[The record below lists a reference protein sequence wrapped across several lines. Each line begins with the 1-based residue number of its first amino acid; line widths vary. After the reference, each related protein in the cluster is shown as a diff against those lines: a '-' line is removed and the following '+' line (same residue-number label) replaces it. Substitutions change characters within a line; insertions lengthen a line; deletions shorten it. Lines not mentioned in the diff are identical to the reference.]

1 LFIKKV
7 NNDLLIFQIYV
18 DDNTFGSTNETLCKE
33 FSCCMQKEFEM
44 SMMGELNFFLGL
56 QVKQM
61 KHGTFLSQTKYCI
74 KLVKKFGM
82 EKCKEASTPMAT
94 STYLDLDEKGK
105 SMDESRY
112 RGMIESLLYLIASRP
127 DIMLSIFLLARYQS
141 NPKESHLTT
150 VKRIIEYLEGTTNV
164 GLWYPKGTSL
174 NLTGF

>member
-1 LFIKKV
+1 
-7 NNDLLIFQIYV
+7 
-18 DDNTFGSTNETLCKE
+18 
-33 FSCCMQKEFEM
+33 
-44 SMMGELNFFLGL
+44 
-56 QVKQM
+56 
-61 KHGTFLSQTKYCI
+61 
-74 KLVKKFGM
+74 M